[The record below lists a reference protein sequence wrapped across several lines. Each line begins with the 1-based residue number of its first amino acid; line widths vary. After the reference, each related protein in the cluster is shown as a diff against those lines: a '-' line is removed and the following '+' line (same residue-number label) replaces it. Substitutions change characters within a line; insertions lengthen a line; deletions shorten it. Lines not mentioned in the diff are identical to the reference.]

1 MKTFIN
7 EFKNFAVKGNMV
19 DMAIGIIM
27 GTAFNKIVSALVK
40 NVFMPPLGLLTGEVS
55 LADRVYVIREAT
67 ATTDAV
73 VLGYGIFLE
82 AVIDFLIIGLTV
94 FIVVKTMNR
103 FKSKAEDPKNETV
116 ETPKNIEL
124 LSKIEQLM
132 EEQNRLLRA
141 NSKAS

>member
-1 MKTFIN
+1 MRTFFQ

-55 LADRVYVIREAT
+55 LENRKYVIREASG
-67 ATTDAV
+67 AV
-73 VLGYGIFLE
+73 EEVAIGYGQFLE
-82 AVIDFLIIGLTV
+82 AVVDFLIIGLTV

-124 LSKIEQLM
+124 LSNIEQLM
-132 EEQNRLLRA
+132 EEQNRLLR
-141 NSKAS
+141 SKSEVS

>member
-1 MKTFIN
+1 MKTFFL

-27 GTAFNKIVSALVK
+27 GTAFNKVVSALVK

-55 LADRVYVIREAT
+55 LEDRKYIIRA
-67 ATTDAV
+67 ATTELEEVAV
-73 VLGYGIFLE
+73 GYGYFLE
-82 AVIDFLIIGLTV
+82 ALLDFLIIGLTV
-94 FIVVKTMNR
+94 FVVVKTMNR

-124 LSKIEQLM
+124 LASIERLM
-132 EEQNRLLRA
+132 EEQNRLLRKQVP
-141 NSKAS
+141 S